1 METMSI
7 DTVSNP
13 MWDNFRKLLKMLQE
27 QDINFKQYRIT
38 YGEGRMEVLIL
49 SIIPKWFTVDDY
61 GIYIDSENVL

>member
-1 METMSI
+1 MSI
-7 DTVSNP
+7 DTVSSP

-27 QDINFKQYRIT
+27 QNINFKQYRIT
-38 YGEGRMEVLIL
+38 YCEGRMEVLII